1 MLKSGAVPFQDSLRT
16 RALPRPVL
24 IMHLFLPRHWR
35 DLFRVR
41 CRLSEIPLAED
52 LLRWKCF

>member
-1 MLKSGAVPFQDSLRT
+1 MLKSGAVPFQDVSAPARS
-16 RALPRPVL
+16 RPVL

-35 DLFRVR
+35 DLSRVR

-52 LLRWKCF
+52 SLRWKCS